1 MCARF
6 NFELSVVSG
15 TEDRMFYVDA
25 FHCVSAS
32 RETFKY
38 LKSLFRYLESKKSE
52 LKSLKETEPQ
62 YEFFVEWKVRRIPEP
77 SKEPRATY
85 NQRIKEWALS
95 SIGVEGT
102 TREVL
107 KYIKDSDAAT
117 IDDLAEHIKK
127 TPEETLEHVDQL
139 YSLGLIDHIGKAYFV
154 RESVSTSIVKRLIPR
169 ITENLRS
176 IAKVE
181 SRSRSN
187 SGYYQKMRGR
197 AFSDVGSAIAACKE
211 ITRLGRAP
219 IARAIGVHSFNGE
232 TIEVEGPV
240 SNYGHSPLHLVII
253 SESGEKVVVGN
264 KNSKGA
270 DVQAHSIIVKGDKNE

>member
-1 MCARF
+1 M
-6 NFELSVVSG
+6 
-15 TEDRMFYVDA
+15 
-25 FHCVSAS
+25 
-32 RETFKY
+32 REP
-38 LKSLFRYLESKKSE
+38 
-52 LKSLKETEPQ
+52 EPQ

-77 SKEPRATY
+77 SKEPEATY
-85 NQRIKEWALS
+85 SQRIKDWALS

-102 TREVL
+102 TREVF
-107 KYIKDSDAAT
+107 KYIEDSDTAT
-117 IDDLAEHIKK
+117 IDDLTEHFKK
-127 TPEETLEHVDQL
+127 TPDETREHVDQL

-154 RESVSTSIVKRLIPR
+154 RQSVSTSIVKWLIPR

-181 SRSRSN
+181 SRSRSD

-211 ITRLGRAP
+211 ITRLGRTP
-219 IARAIGVHSFNGE
+219 VARAIGVQSFSGE
-232 TIEVEGPV
+232 TVEVEGPV
-240 SNYGHSPLHLVII
+240 SNYGYSPLNLVII

>member
-1 MCARF
+1 MP
-6 NFELSVVSG
+6 EP
-15 TEDRMFYVDA
+15 
-25 FHCVSAS
+25 
-32 RETFKY
+32 
-38 LKSLFRYLESKKSE
+38 
-52 LKSLKETEPQ
+52 EPQ

-77 SKEPRATY
+77 PKEPRATY
-85 NQRIKEWALS
+85 NQRIKEWVLS

-107 KYIKDSDAAT
+107 KYIDDSDAAT
-117 IDDLAEHIKK
+117 IDDLTEHIKK
-127 TPEETLEHVDQL
+127 TREETLEHVDQL
-139 YSLGLIDHIGKAYFV
+139 YSLGLIEHIGKAYFV

-181 SRSRSN
+181 SRSRSD

-219 IARAIGVHSFNGE
+219 TARAIGVHSVNGE

-240 SNYGHSPLHLVII
+240 SNYGHSPLRLVII

-264 KNSKGA
+264 KNSKGT
-270 DVQAHSIIVKGDKNE
+270 DVQAHSIIVKGDKHE

>member
-1 MCARF
+1 MHAVISALSALFNERFSSFGTLCA
-6 NFELSVVSG
+6 
-15 TEDRMFYVDA
+15 
-25 FHCVSAS
+25 
-32 RETFKY
+32 TFKY
-38 LKSLFRYLESKKSE
+38 LKSLFSYLNARKIE
-52 LKSLKETEPQ
+52 LKSLKEPKQQ
-62 YEFFVEWKVRRIPEP
+62 YEFFVEWKVRRIQEP
-77 SKEPRATY
+77 PKEPKATY

-102 TREVL
+102 TRDVL
-107 KYIKDSDAAT
+107 KHIEDSDATT
-117 IDDLAEHIKK
+117 IDDLAELIKK
-127 TPEETLEHVDQL
+127 TPDETLEHVDQL

-181 SRSRSN
+181 SRARSD
-187 SGYYQKMRGR
+187 SGYYQKMKGR

-211 ITRLGRAP
+211 ISRLGRAP

-240 SNYGHSPLHLVII
+240 SSYGHCPHHLVII

-270 DVQAHSIIVKGDKNE
+270 DVQAHSIIVKGDKDE

>member
-1 MCARF
+1 LRVVALCA
-6 NFELSVVSG
+6 
-15 TEDRMFYVDA
+15 
-25 FHCVSAS
+25 
-32 RETFKY
+32 TFKY
-38 LKSLFRYLESKKSE
+38 LKLIKYDLESEKAE
-52 LKSLKETEPQ
+52 LKSMKESEQQ

-85 NQRIKEWALS
+85 NQRIKEWTLS

-102 TREVL
+102 TRDVL
-107 KYIKDSDAAT
+107 KYIEDSDAAT

-127 TPEETLEHVDQL
+127 TREETLEHVDQL
-139 YSLGLIDHIGKAYFV
+139 YSLGLIDHLGKAYFV

-176 IAKVE
+176 LAKVE
-181 SRSRSN
+181 SRSRSD

-219 IARAIGVHSFNGE
+219 IARAVGVHSFNGE

-240 SNYGHSPLHLVII
+240 SSYGHSPQHLVII

-264 KNSKGA
+264 RNSKGA
-270 DVQAHSIIVKGDKNE
+270 DVQAHSRRGLS

>member
-1 MCARF
+1 VVKGIEGLRLPAR
-6 NFELSVVSG
+6 
-15 TEDRMFYVDA
+15 A
-25 FHCVSAS
+25 FRAFGA
-32 RETFKY
+32 TFKY
-38 LKSLFRYLESKKSE
+38 LNALFCYLELEFLE
-52 LKSLKETEPQ
+52 LKSLKELEQQ

-77 SKEPRATY
+77 AKEPEATY

-102 TREVL
+102 TRDVF
-107 KYIKDSDAAT
+107 KYIEDSDAAT
-117 IDDLAEHIKK
+117 IGDVAEHIKK
-127 TPEETLEHVDQL
+127 TPDETLEHVDQL
-139 YSLGLIDHIGKAYFV
+139 YSLGLIDHLGKAYFV

-176 IAKVE
+176 IAKAE
-181 SRSRSN
+181 SRCRSD
-187 SGYYQKMRGR
+187 SGYYQKIRGR

-219 IARAIGVHSFNGE
+219 IARVIGVHSFNGK

-240 SNYGHSPLHLVII
+240 SNYGHSPQHLIII

-270 DVQAHSIIVKGDKNE
+270 DMQAHSIIVKGDKHE

>member
-1 MCARF
+1 MK
-6 NFELSVVSG
+6 
-15 TEDRMFYVDA
+15 DI
-25 FHCVSAS
+25 
-32 RETFKY
+32 
-38 LKSLFRYLESKKSE
+38 
-52 LKSLKETEPQ
+52 EPQ

-77 SKEPRATY
+77 IKEPNATY
-85 NQRIKEWALS
+85 DQRIKEWALS
-95 SIGVEGT
+95 SIGVEGA
-102 TREVL
+102 TRDVF
-107 KYIKDSDAAT
+107 KYIEDSDAAT
-117 IDDLAEHIKK
+117 IDDLSELIQK
-127 TPEETLEHVDQL
+127 TTDETLEHVDQL
-139 YSLGLIDHIGKAYFV
+139 YSLGLIAHIGKAYFV

-181 SRSRSN
+181 SRSRSD

-219 IARAIGVHSFNGE
+219 LARAIGVHSFNGE
-232 TIEVEGPV
+232 TIEVEGLV
-240 SNYGHSPLHLVII
+240 SNYGHSPQHLVII

-270 DVQAHSIIVKGDKNE
+270 DMQAHSIIIKGDKNE

>member
-1 MCARF
+1 LRAT
-6 NFELSVVSG
+6 L
-15 TEDRMFYVDA
+15 
-25 FHCVSAS
+25 
-32 RETFKY
+32 KY
-38 LKSLFRYLESKKSE
+38 LNALSSYLEAKKIE
-52 LKSLKETEPQ
+52 LKSLKESEPQ

-77 SKEPRATY
+77 SKEPKTTY
-85 NQRIKEWALS
+85 NQRIKEWVLS

-102 TREVL
+102 TRDVF
-107 KYIKDSDAAT
+107 KYIEDSDAAT
-117 IDDLAEHIKK
+117 IDDLTEHIKK
-127 TPEETLEHVDQL
+127 TPDETREHVDQL

-154 RESVSTSIVKRLIPR
+154 RESVSASIVRRLIPR

-181 SRSRSN
+181 SRSRSD

-240 SNYGHSPLHLVII
+240 SNYGYSPQHLVII